1 MMVVNACVTF
11 QSWANRALR
20 VGTFDGRRRPI
31 DATLR
36 RRSVVF
42 IGIARH
48 AALAC
53 NCASNTVAYTETN
66 LFSFSLHFSPPFVS
80 PSLPFPQFILSSL
93 FPLPPLLILSLVAP
107 QSFHKNSTF
116 RSTSGNVRPKECCKT
131 PRLNIRFCYKIDAAA
146 T

>member
-1 MMVVNACVTF
+1 MMIVNACVTF

-66 LFSFSLHFSPPFVS
+66 LFSFSLHFSPPFAS
-80 PSLPFPQFILSSL
+80 PSLPSVYSFLPFPTSPL
-93 FPLPPLLILSLVAP
+93 FILSLVAP